1 MADEAQSA
9 NQGDNDGKAIIPQK
23 VYLKDVSFETP
34 NSPDIFTREW
44 QPKLSV
50 EIDNQAASVAEDTW
64 EVVLTLTATVEVGE
78 ATAFLAEVHQAG
90 IFTLR
95 GFEPERLQRLHN
107 VYCLRTLFPF
117 ACAALSDLVTRGGF
131 PQLVLA
137 PMNFEALYQRRL
149 QQEQAESEADTADT
163 ADPARD

>member
-9 NQGDNDGKAIIPQK
+9 NQGDKGEKAIIPQK

-44 QPKLSV
+44 QPRLSV
-50 EIDNQAASVAEDTW
+50 EIDNQSASVAEDTY
-64 EVVLTLTATVEVGE
+64 EVVLTVTATVKVGE
-78 ATAFLAEVHQAG
+78 TETTAFLAEIQQAG
-90 IFTLR
+90 IFTLK

-107 VYCLRTLFPF
+107 VYCLKTLYPF
-117 ACAALSDLVTRGGF
+117 ACAALSDLVTKGGF

-137 PMNFEALYQRRL
+137 PMNFEALYEKRRQRA
-149 QQEQAESEADTADT
+149 QAGEAESAQQ
-163 ADPARD
+163 

>member
-9 NQGDNDGKAIIPQK
+9 NQGGNDGKAIIPQK

-34 NSPDIFTREW
+34 NSPAIFTREW
-44 QPKLSV
+44 QPKLGV
-50 EIDNQAASVAEDTW
+50 DIDNQTTSVAEDTW
-64 EVVLTLTATVEVGE
+64 EVVLTITATVKVGE

-90 IFTLR
+90 IFTLK
-95 GFEPERLQRLHN
+95 GFEPERLQRLQN
-107 VYCLRTLFPF
+107 VYCLRTLYPF

-137 PMNFEALYQRRL
+137 PMNFEALYEKR
-149 QQEQAESEADTADT
+149 QQQAAADEAGS
-163 ADPARD
+163 ARH

>member
-1 MADEAQSA
+1 MADEAQTA
-9 NQGDNDGKAIIPQK
+9 NQGGNDGKAIIPQK

-44 QPKLSV
+44 QPQLGV
-50 EIDNQAASVAEDTW
+50 EIDNQIASVAEDTW
-64 EVVLTLTATVEVGE
+64 EVVLTITATVKVGE
-78 ATAFLAEVHQAG
+78 TTAFLAEVHQAG

-95 GFEPERLQRLHN
+95 GFEPERLERLQN
-107 VYCLRTLFPF
+107 VYCLRTLYPF

-137 PMNFEALYQRRL
+137 PMNFENLYEKRR
-149 QQEQAESEADTADT
+149 QQAEAGET
-163 ADPARD
+163 DPARH

>member
-9 NQGDNDGKAIIPQK
+9 NQGGNDGKAIIPQK

-34 NSPDIFTREW
+34 NSPAIFTREW
-44 QPKLSV
+44 QPKLGV
-50 EIDNQAASVAEDTW
+50 DIDNQTTSGAEDTW
-64 EVVLTLTATVEVGE
+64 EVVLTITATVKVGE

-90 IFTLR
+90 IFTLK
-95 GFEPERLQRLHN
+95 GFEPERLQRLQN
-107 VYCLRTLFPF
+107 VYCLRTLYPF

-137 PMNFEALYQRRL
+137 PMNFEALYEKR
-149 QQEQAESEADTADT
+149 QQQAAAGEADS
-163 ADPARD
+163 ARH

>member
-1 MADEAQSA
+1 MAEEAQSA
-9 NQGDNDGKAIIPQK
+9 NQGGNDGKAIIPQK

-44 QPKLSV
+44 QPKLGV
-50 EIDNQAASVAEDTW
+50 EIDSQNASVAEDTW
-64 EVVLTLTATVEVGE
+64 EVVLTITVTVKVGE

-95 GFEPERLQRLHN
+95 GFEPEQLERLHN
-107 VYCLRTLFPF
+107 VYCLKTLYPF
-117 ACAALSDLVTRGGF
+117 ACAALSDLVSRGGF

-137 PMNFEALYQRRL
+137 PMNFEAFYEKRRH
-149 QQEQAESEADTADT
+149 QSQDEEADSAQQ
-163 ADPARD
+163 